1 MNVFGVVYPY
11 CRVNVYVEASFLLHL
26 EVIVSF
32 YCALKTIGDLLM
44 FVLHDKLKFESQAFI
59 LKQPCFTMRHKFKG
73 MMTKNIIICRT
84 CDY

>member
-1 MNVFGVVYPY
+1 MNAFRVVYPY

-32 YCALKTIGDLLM
+32 YCVLRNIGDLLM

-59 LKQPCFTMRHKFKG
+59 FKTTMLHNA
-73 MMTKNIIICRT
+73 T
-84 CDY
+84 